1 MATQSAFD
9 YDQKPLPD
17 PSRRK
22 HGGDENSEAA
32 NARVHQW
39 KPFWEAKIG
48 TLLDQ
53 AGLRGMTSSEI
64 SIALG
69 TKEQPVA
76 KNLFS
81 GRLRD
86 MWDDGRTFRPGKR
99 EGEWIN
105 VLSKFKHA

>member
-1 MATQSAFD
+1 MSTYPSFD
-9 YDQKPLPD
+9 FDPKPLPD

-22 HGGDENSEAA
+22 HGGDANSEAA

-39 KPFWEAKIG
+39 KPYWEARILD
-48 TLLDQ
+48 LLQ
-53 AGLRGMTSSEI
+53 AAGPMGMTSSEI

-105 VLSKFKHA
+105 VFSKFRHA

>member
-1 MATQSAFD
+1 M
-9 YDQKPLPD
+9 
-17 PSRRK
+17 
-22 HGGDENSEAA
+22 
-32 NARVHQW
+32 
-39 KPFWEAKIG
+39 
-48 TLLDQ
+48 
-53 AGLRGMTSSEI
+53 GMTSSEI

-105 VLSKFKHA
+105 VFSKFRHA